1 MKRREK
7 TDAVIKWAKT
17 WPHID
22 EYLKL
27 NAILTDNGEASLNTI
42 GTEKVG
48 DLFIDGTPKYHDYT
62 FMLKMVLPWSD
73 GYDDINADAQRLMEE
88 WMDWVDEQW
97 PENVPEIGTVEAID
111 AVASEPT
118 IMVYQ
123 EDSLAEY
130 NFICRIRYT
139 E

>member
-27 NAILTDNGEASLNTI
+27 NAILTDDGEASLNTI